1 MDVLFVS
8 RGKLDWPF
16 GTRTRQKRL
25 IRTVLKRLARSAKGA
40 AHTSKEAEEQDRAAL
55 RFARVPQSLTWSRTR
70 RIEEDRKLAA
80 TNDGGGRRIIQLK

>member
-16 GTRTRQKRL
+16 GTRTRKKKF

-40 AHTSKEAEEQDRAAL
+40 ARTSEEAGEQHRAAL
-55 RFARVPQSLTWSRTR
+55 RFARVLQSLAWSRV
-70 RIEEDRKLAA
+70 RK
-80 TNDGGGRRIIQLK
+80 D